1 MAEIKIIID
10 DRERQ
15 TSAKIEDI
23 IYGGG
28 DILSSS
34 TTNGISITSKIK
46 RLTIADYIL
55 LLKPKDSDEKK
66 ILALIERK
74 TWSDFSSSI
83 KDGRH
88 YNKDKMLEMQKE
100 DHQGGGCSKV
110 IYVVEGP
117 RPAIHQK
124 VDGIPYTTLES
135 AIFHLIWRD
144 NIQVLFSNS
153 AEETADLL
161 IRLCLSLGRLYKKK
175 ELIFKNTDSGGT
187 FAASLKD
194 INEIKSEI
202 NNISSSQG
210 DETASEKQQKIDNNI
225 NNINNIHWSCIDG
238 ISPEVSKIIS
248 SSSIKVADIVAV
260 HEVDYDTSAEFDSS
274 FAKLK
279 KQIEDIKLPSMRRQK
294 LTKPQ
299 VEAILFSPI
308 KDDFL
313 QKVLS
318 LIEGI
323 SKKTAEN
330 IAAEVNK
337 MRENAA
343 LNENEWWKKKK
354 NITFLLSLS
363 AAEIENIVINNR
375 RLGPSKAKK
384 ILETLGKIEW
394 E

>member
-23 IYGGG
+23 ICGGE

-34 TTNGISITSKIK
+34 ITNGISITSKIK

-66 ILALIERK
+66 ILAIIERK

-100 DHQGGGCSKV
+100 DHQSGGCSKV

-175 ELIFKNTDSGGT
+175 ELIFKNTDFGGT
-187 FAASLKD
+187 MKAMSGD
-194 INEIKSEI
+194 INETKSETF
-202 NNISSSQG
+202 NISSLQG
-210 DETASEKQQKIDNNI
+210 DETGSEKQQKIDNI
-225 NNINNIHWSCIDG
+225 INNIHWSCIDG

-248 SSSIKVADIVAV
+248 SSSIKVADIVAF

-313 QKVLS
+313 QKVLR

-337 MRENAA
+337 MRENAT
-343 LNENEWWKKKK
+343 LNENEWWKNKK

-363 AAEIENIVINNR
+363 AAEIANIVINNR